1 MKIFLKCSL
10 LLSLILISNNL
21 FSQVGIGTLDPDASA
36 ALDISSSSKG
46 LLIPRLTTSER
57 NLIALPAT
65 GLMIYNVT
73 MQDNQFN
80 IGSPAVPNWI
90 GVKNQSGFEM
100 NTVTESINVSTT
112 SSNNLLLPGMTLSPT
127 VGTYMVLFNAQVA
140 SRNPF
145 STTQGITELNN
156 LYQNLMATTG
166 GVSHGLVFG
175 NDEILLPGIY
185 DVTGALSFSG
195 TLTLDG
201 GNDPNAL
208 FIIRSSGAITTGVNT
223 IVNLVNNASAS
234 NVFWVSEGA
243 ISSTDPTIMKGIL
256 IANNAAVSLGANTN
270 LEGKMFST
278 TGALSMGA
286 SSVVTTPVG
295 TSSFNLGVLS
305 SFAMFTNNGAVS
317 AGATCIVTGDIGTG
331 VGAITGFTNHTG
343 TIYPADTVF
352 DNSNIISSNV
362 ISTYSIFQNGEEI
375 INSRRTINAFQSLV
389 AIQTIVTVTENNNP
403 IEVRWRVNTGEA
415 KMGFRTLSL
424 IRSSN

>member
-10 LLSLILISNNL
+10 LLSIILISNNL
-21 FSQVGIGTLDPDASA
+21 FSQVGIGTLDPDHSA

-100 NTVTESINVSTT
+100 NSVTESINAYTT
-112 SSNNLLLPGMTLSPT
+112 SSNNLLLPGMTLTPS

-145 STTQGITELNN
+145 STTQGITDLNN

-175 NDEILLPGIY
+175 NNEILLPGVY

-201 GNDPNAL
+201 NNEPNAL
-208 FIIRSSGAITTGVNT
+208 FIIRSTGAVTTGAHT
-223 IVNLVNNASAS
+223 IVNLINNAKAS

-278 TGALSMGA
+278 IGALSIGA
-286 SSVVTTPVG
+286 SCVVNTSVG
-295 TSSFNLGVLS
+295 ISSFNLGVLN
-305 SFAMFTNNGAVS
+305 SFAMFTNNGAISTDAV
-317 AGATCIVTGDIGTG
+317 GEVTGDIGTG
-331 VGAITGFTNHTG
+331 IGAITGFTNHTG
-343 TIYPADTVF
+343 TIYPAGTVF
-352 DNSNIISSNV
+352 DNADIISSNV
-362 ISTYSIFQNGEEI
+362 ISTYSIFQNGVEI

-389 AIQTIVTVTENNNP
+389 AIQTVVTVTENNNP

-415 KMGFRTLSL
+415 EMGFRTLSL
-424 IRSSN
+424 IKSSN

>member
-10 LLSLILISNNL
+10 LLSIILISNNL
-21 FSQVGIGTLDPDASA
+21 FSQVGIGTLDPDHSA
-36 ALDISSSSKG
+36 ALDITSSSKG

-80 IGSPAVPNWI
+80 IGSPTEPNWI

-100 NTVTESINVSTT
+100 NSVTESINVSTT
-112 SSNNLLLPGMTLSPT
+112 SSNNLLLPGMTLTPS

-145 STTQGITELNN
+145 STTQGITDLNN

-175 NDEILLPGIY
+175 NNEILLPGVY

-201 GNDPNAL
+201 NNEPNAL
-208 FIIRSSGAITTGVNT
+208 FIIRSTGAITTGAHT
-223 IVNLVNNASAS
+223 IVNLINNAKAS

-243 ISSTDPTIMKGIL
+243 ISSTDPTTLKGIL

-278 TGALSMGA
+278 IGALSIGA
-286 SSVVTTPVG
+286 SCVVNTSVG
-295 TSSFNLGVLS
+295 ISSFNLGVLN
-305 SFAMFTNNGAVS
+305 SFAMFTNNVAVS
-317 AGATCIVTGDIGTG
+317 TDAVGEVTGDIGTG
-331 VGAITGFTNHTG
+331 IGAITGFTNHTG
-343 TIYPADTVF
+343 TIYPANTVF
-352 DNSNIISSNV
+352 DNADIISSDV
-362 ISTYSIFQNGEEI
+362 ISTYSIFQNGVEI

-389 AIQTIVTVTENNNP
+389 AIQTMVTVTENNNP

-415 KMGFRTLSL
+415 EMGFRTLSL
-424 IRSSN
+424 IKSSN